1 MSYPILSKFEKD
13 CSPTPKFMTMNDWSR
28 FSGISRSKTYEL
40 LSSGEL
46 EAVKAGGRTLIDVD
60 QGLGWLSSRPKWKT
74 N

>member
-1 MSYPILSKFEKD
+1 
-13 CSPTPKFMTMNDWSR
+13 MTMNDWSR